1 MVEFGL
7 RRAQGMDGGIAA
19 SRAAFI
25 GGCDATSNVLAG
37 KLFGIPV
44 QGTHAHSW
52 VMSFD
57 DERTAFRT
65 YAEAMPN
72 NCVFLVDTYDT
83 LDGVRHAI
91 EVGRWLRKHG
101 HELLGVRLDSGDLAE
116 LSIAA
121 RQILDEAGFPEARR
135 SSPATIS
142 TSSHIESS
150 SSKAR
155 RSRVGRRHR
164 LVTAFDQPALG
175 GVYKLSAIAASQAVC
190 STASSFR
197 KQAIKTST
205 PGVQQVRRFAAQGKF
220 VGDVVYDETLGI
232 DESPT
237 SVADFNGQPF
247 LLPDDAAGE
256 DLLRPIFRDGYLVS
270 TIADI
275 HASRLHARRQLAAL
289 PDAVRRLRQ
298 PSAYPVGLEGELA
311 ALKQRLIDARRTDF
325 QSVREE

>member
-1 MVEFGL
+1 MFV
-7 RRAQGMDGGIAA
+7 GGWA
-19 SRAAFI
+19 
-25 GGCDATSNVLAG
+25 GTSNVLAG
-37 KLFGIPV
+37 KLFDIPV
-44 QGTHAHSW
+44 NGTHAHSW

-57 DERTAFRT
+57 DELTAFRS
-65 YAEAMPN
+65 YAAAMPN

-83 LDGVRHAI
+83 FDGVRHAV
-91 EVGRWLRKHG
+91 EVGELRAAG
-101 HELLGVRLDSGDLAE
+101 HEMVGIRLDSGDLAE

-121 RQILDEAGFPEARR
+121 RQILDEGGFPQAAIVASNDLDEYHIEELKQQG
-135 SSPATIS
+135 ATINVWG
-142 TSSHIESS
+142 
-150 SSKAR
+150 
-155 RSRVGRRHR
+155 VGTR
-164 LVTAFDQPALG
+164 LSTAFDQPALG
-175 GVYKLSAIAASQAVC
+175 GIYKLSAIADEQGRLQPCIKLSEE
-190 STASSFR
+190 
-197 KQAIKTST
+197 AIKTST